1 MNTPSWKTPNF
12 RRDSSRGIAMIMVL
26 LVLVVCT
33 LLGVGGA
40 QIAMMSEKSARSDRD
55 MQLAWQS
62 AESALIDAELDMT
75 SAISSRNVIFD
86 GKSSA
91 PFVSGCGTS
100 GTSVGLCAAPL
111 AGKPAW
117 LTVDFTATGSG
128 APTTAFGQFTG
139 RAFTS
144 GAAGVQPAKP
154 PRYVIEIIPDPTPYD
169 QSQAQPMVYRVTAMG
184 FGPRPDIQAVIQMIY
199 RI

>member
-1 MNTPSWKTPNF
+1 MNTPCLNM
-12 RRDSSRGIAMIMVL
+12 RRRSHTGSRGMAMIMVL

-62 AESALIDAELDMT
+62 AESALMDAELDMT
-75 SAISSRNVIFD
+75 SSISSRSGLFD
-86 GKSSA
+86 GKSTN
-91 PFVSGCGTS
+91 PFVNGCGTS
-100 GTSVGLCAAPL
+100 GTSVGLCATTL
-111 AGKPAW
+111 TGKPAW
-117 LTVDFTATGSG
+117 LTVDFTATGSS
-128 APTTAFGQFTG
+128 APTAAFGQFTG

-144 GAAGVQPAKP
+144 GSAGVQPAKP